1 MRMTITILLL
11 LLVAGL
17 VSCHTAVGAPDAV
30 QSGNG
35 AGNSSAEAVAGVRT
49 LPPLPTTPNAVSSL
63 TDVPSRLVD
72 PLPMAGDVPQ
82 TMALILRS
90 LEAMGGNSIAEQD
103 DRYVHSVF
111 VSSLFRFKDDVE
123 LLIDEGAGLVHYR
136 SASRVGYWDFGV
148 NRRRYEAFRKLYMG
162 LKEKGGQ

>member
-1 MRMTITILLL
+1 MRLTITILLL

-17 VSCHTAVGAPDAV
+17 VSCRTAVGAPDTD

-35 AGNSSAEAVAGVRT
+35 VKDLSAEAGAGVRT

-63 TDVPSRLVD
+63 TDIPARLVE

-82 TMALILRS
+82 TMALILRT
-90 LEAMGGNSIAEQD
+90 LEAMGGNSVAEQD
-103 DRYVHSVF
+103 GRYVHSVF

-136 SASRVGYWDFGV
+136 SASRVGYWDFGA

-162 LKEKGGQ
+162 LKENGGQ